1 MACMPMLSR
10 LLLIVYGGIGDTIP
24 MVGGAV
30 IPTMVGDGTAGT
42 VRAGASAGVAGTVA
56 VGGAI
61 TIITTIPIITVGIME
76 AAIGV
81 AAMAGTVE
89 VFIPIAAIRVRE
101 APMWCTEAMVA
112 GVREPMAGRT
122 GAMRKVLHVA

>member
-10 LLLIVYGGIGDTIP
+10 LLLIVYGGIGDIIP
-24 MVGGAV
+24 MVGGA
-30 IPTMVGDGTAGT
+30 
-42 VRAGASAGVAGTVA
+42 
-56 VGGAI
+56 
-61 TIITTIPIITVGIME
+61 ITTIPIITVGIME

-81 AAMAGTVE
+81 AAMAGKVE
-89 VFIPIAAIRVRE
+89 VFIPIAVIRARE
-101 APMWCTEAMVA
+101 APVRCTEAMAA

>member
-10 LLLIVYGGIGDTIP
+10 LLLIVYGGIGDIIP

-61 TIITTIPIITVGIME
+61 TTIPIITVGIME

-81 AAMAGTVE
+81 AAMAGKVE
-89 VFIPIAAIRVRE
+89 AFIPIAVIRARE
-101 APMWCTEAMVA
+101 APVRCTEAMAA